1 MIKIMSLL
9 FVVIAPTLTGIAV
22 VAVLAMSSP
31 IDGGTPLS
39 QQGSVILM
47 VVIGAALA
55 SLPISY
61 MVAKMVARLTA
72 ANEPGLT
79 TPAQAPTAPQKQT
92 QAEAFA
98 QAQRDALPK
107 AQALAENN

>member
-39 QQGSVILM
+39 QQG
-47 VVIGAALA
+47 
-55 SLPISY
+55 
-61 MVAKMVARLTA
+61 
-72 ANEPGLT
+72 
-79 TPAQAPTAPQKQT
+79 Q
-92 QAEAFA
+92 
-98 QAQRDALPK
+98 
-107 AQALAENN
+107 

>member
-9 FVVIAPTLTGIAV
+9 FVVIAPTLAGIAV

-31 IDGGTPLS
+31 SDGGTPLS

-55 SLPISY
+55 SLPFSY
-61 MVAKMVARLTA
+61 IIAKMVARLTA

-79 TPAQAPTAPQKQT
+79 TPAPTQAAPQKQ
-92 QAEAFA
+92 A
-98 QAQRDALPK
+98 
-107 AQALAENN
+107 